1 MALTNE
7 DLQAIDSLLE
17 PIRYEI
23 KSIELTLENETN
35 RNIRS
40 IAEGHLDLSRKL
52 DEALKVEN
60 EKEMLL
66 LRVNHLENKLRKVKE
81 RISQIAK
88 QHLSPAEVCDYLLVP
103 GFSVDIFLYGK
114 RRTSFSP
121 RCRDDKTHRNSNFS
135 PRCREGKTYRN
146 SNRRHSTVRRSR
158 RLQCR
163 TVKILRYLIHT
174 SLHIAGMKRLMRFMT
189 ARFPEILVIELLDL
203 WILMRLTDR
212 LRLIVAVQYA
222 RTDPPNIRKVTDITG
237 YLRLAAAVDTSA
249 RTSHD
254 LNEVIICLACLHLIQ
269 QFSGIA
275 KS

>member
-1 MALTNE
+1 MNDHRT
-7 DLQAIDSLLE
+7 
-17 PIRYEI
+17 
-23 KSIELTLENETN
+23 
-35 RNIRS
+35 
-40 IAEGHLDLSRKL
+40 
-52 DEALKVEN
+52 
-60 EKEMLL
+60 L
-66 LRVNHLENKLRKVKE
+66 LRTITYLT
-81 RISQIAK
+81 SK

-121 RCRDDKTHRNSNFS
+121 RSRNS
-135 PRCREGKTYRN
+135 KTYRN

-174 SLHIAGMKRLMRFMT
+174 SLHIDGMKRLMRFMT

-254 LNEVIICLACLHLIQ
+254 LNEVIICLACLRRR
-269 QFSGIA
+269 FRT
-275 KS
+275 